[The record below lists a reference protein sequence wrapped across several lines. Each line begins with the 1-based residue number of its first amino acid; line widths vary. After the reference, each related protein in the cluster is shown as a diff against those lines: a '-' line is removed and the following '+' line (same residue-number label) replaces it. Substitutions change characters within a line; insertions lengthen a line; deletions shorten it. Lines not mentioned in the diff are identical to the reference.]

1 MNNKVFFITSN
12 LTKLNKNI
20 EYSTSKT
27 KFKNILTKN
36 QKYRN
41 ENFTIKVFS
50 FEIIKNELNDK
61 DKDVN
66 AKKYKAKVELKFTK
80 HLMNSTTFQGT
91 ILFKETKSNYIYDFI
106 FKDYKGWTGIIS
118 PPLSIR
124 FTKCEQ
130 LKIYNE
136 VLNLLKVKQGDQ
148 LSLDLVIDSQLYLK
162 GKNYDLDFYLEILK
176 RCYAKKEVK
185 TLLMMFKLERVILPE
200 KMVPK
205 EYSSILTLIEKK
217 PDVIIKYCSEKD
229 NKEKYYKLFYSLLLF
244 FRANY
249 EKEKVQPLLSQ
260 KDLRKY
266 FVEILSENC
275 QKYSN
280 VEVSDDLIDD
290 MLKQKNINF
299 VKING
304 ALTFIK
310 SIEKLLIV
318 INSNIDLI
326 FELCKKDSQRIK
338 LSEMANPKLTDNLN
352 AIIDEIQKIVNYQLD
367 KKNIFIIFNEE
378 FWENYIHY
386 NDKKN
391 VKNLVLIRKAM
402 SLCKKIDNN
411 LNAEKFELKKKIHE
425 TGLEAIKKGEL
436 KNEALIDFIE
446 NDDVYFTDKVYE
458 TKRDRTLD
466 ILNGIDLETMDDKFY
481 EKWNKSSI
489 FKIFSFIDYDF
500 KQALVNKVIDMKDF
514 GKILK
519 LFNYNDKCTDSFLI
533 SY

>member
-1 MNNKVFFITSN
+1 MNNQVFFITSN
-12 LTKLNKNI
+12 QTKLNKNI
-20 EYSTSKT
+20 EYSTSK
-27 KFKNILTKN
+27 KKLKNILTKN

-41 ENFTIKVFS
+41 ENFTVKVFS
-50 FEIIKNELNDK
+50 FEIIKKGLKDK
-61 DKDVN
+61 DKDDKT
-66 AKKYKAKVELKFTK
+66 KKYKAKVELKYNK
-80 HLMNSTTFQGT
+80 SLLSSTTFEGI
-91 ILFKETKSNYIYDFI
+91 ILFKETKSNYIYDLI
-106 FKDYKGWTGIIS
+106 FEDYKSWTGSTS
-118 PPLSIR
+118 PPVSIR

-148 LSLDLVIDSQLYLK
+148 LSLDLIIDSQLYLK
-162 GKNYDLDFYLEILK
+162 GKTYELDFYLEILK

-185 TLLMMFKLERVILPE
+185 ILLMMFKLERVILPE
-200 KMVPK
+200 KMVTK

-249 EKEKVQPLLSQ
+249 EKEKVQPLLNQ

-338 LSEMANPKLTDNLN
+338 LSEMANPIN
-352 AIIDEIQKIVNYQLD
+352 
-367 KKNIFIIFNEE
+367 
-378 FWENYIHY
+378 
-386 NDKKN
+386 
-391 VKNLVLIRKAM
+391 R
-402 SLCKKIDNN
+402 
-411 LNAEKFELKKKIHE
+411 
-425 TGLEAIKKGEL
+425 
-436 KNEALIDFIE
+436 
-446 NDDVYFTDKVYE
+446 
-458 TKRDRTLD
+458 
-466 ILNGIDLETMDDKFY
+466 
-481 EKWNKSSI
+481 
-489 FKIFSFIDYDF
+489 
-500 KQALVNKVIDMKDF
+500 
-514 GKILK
+514 
-519 LFNYNDKCTDSFLI
+519 
-533 SY
+533 

>member
-1 MNNKVFFITSN
+1 MNNNQVFFITSN
-12 LTKLNKNI
+12 QTKLNKSI
-20 EYSTSKT
+20 EYSISKKKLT
-27 KFKNILTKN
+27 NILTKN

-50 FEIIKNELNDK
+50 FEIIKDELNNK
-61 DKDVN
+61 DKDAN
-66 AKKYKAKVELKFTK
+66 AKKYKAKVELKYVKSFI
-80 HLMNSTTFQGT
+80 NSTTFQGI
-91 ILFKETKSNYIYDFI
+91 ILFKETKSNYIYDFK
-106 FKDYKGWTGIIS
+106 FEDKEGWTGSTS

-136 VLNLLKVKQGDQ
+136 ILNLLKVKQGDQ
-148 LSLDLVIDSQLYLK
+148 LSHDLVMDSQLYLK
-162 GKNYDLDFYLEILK
+162 GKTYDLDFYLEILK

-205 EYSSILTLIEKK
+205 EYSSILNLIEKK

-249 EKEKVQPLLSQ
+249 EKEKVQPLISQ

-266 FVEILSENC
+266 FVEILSENYK
-275 QKYSN
+275 KYSN

-299 VKING
+299 AKING

-352 AIIDEIQKIVNYQLD
+352 AIIDEIQKIINYQLD

-436 KNEALIDFIE
+436 KNEALLDFIE
-446 NDDVYFTDKVYE
+446 NEDIYFKDNKYE
-458 TKRDRTLD
+458 NKKYRTLEV
-466 ILNGIDLETMDDKFY
+466 LNGIDLETVDDKFY

-489 FKIFSFIDYDF
+489 FKIYSFNDF
-500 KQALVNKVIDMKDF
+500 EFKKALVNKVHDMKNF
-514 GKILK
+514 GKLLK
-519 LFNYNDKCTDSFLI
+519 LFNYNDKCTDGF
-533 SY
+533 